1 VQFERKCA
9 RIGAEPRTILE
20 PYKTEV
26 RIKRNDAYLIGAQV
40 VQLQANFNSS
50 AANSIEVKCT
60 GYLNYFKDRYVSEEY
75 TGMTYAEIAAQLIT
89 DTQDQANGDFGVTL
103 GVDEASE
110 DQSASRERN
119 YDLQEVKDGIQ
130 NLTKLESDNF
140 EFQFTHD
147 KVFNMYTRLGSD
159 KPGVLLTYPL
169 NITNM
174 SVIRDASTLANKIYT
189 IGSGIGEERLQITTV
204 DTTSAIDYKIREKK
218 IIYNSVNDMD
228 TLQENALGDI
238 PIYKDIYEMPT
249 LNVSTEALDLNEVG
263 LGDAVTVSVEGSTFI
278 DNIDGLYRI
287 VGIAVNVSK
296 NNQENIA
303 LKLRL

>member
-1 VQFERKCA
+1 
-9 RIGAEPRTILE
+9 
-20 PYKTEV
+20 
-26 RIKRNDAYLIGAQV
+26 
-40 VQLQANFNSS
+40 
-50 AANSIEVKCT
+50 
-60 GYLNYFKDRYVSEEY
+60 
-75 TGMTYAEIAAQLIT
+75 
-89 DTQDQANGDFGVTL
+89 
-103 GVDEASE
+103 
-110 DQSASRERN
+110 
-119 YDLQEVKDGIQ
+119 
-130 NLTKLESDNF
+130 
-140 EFQFTHD
+140 
-147 KVFNMYTRLGSD
+147 MYTRLGSD